1 MADHDSGRHDDGRP
15 MLNEAQSQQSFGES
29 LMSGEDSVVPD
40 IQVLNLHCARAFPP
54 RNTSPEAKEEAAASW
69 EPVREWLRTRSA
81 EEVRA
86 AAEQRGDSAMTALHF
101 ACRNAPPTDVIDVFL
116 SIAEDTVQWP
126 DSFGWLPI
134 HYACACGAETEV
146 IKQLAEAFPE
156 SKTTVDRRGRT
167 PLHFALGNSSKP
179 VAPDV
184 VVLLSSSGAAGYAD
198 DNGML
203 PLHYACAYGASEEA
217 LYVLTGA
224 YPDAITTQDRRG
236 RTPLHFA
243 LSNAGRRAAPAA
255 VRLLVSFNR
264 DIVNSRGGS
273 SNPLRVLAEFAATI
287 RDDDDQKESVH
298 KCLEHLLNA
307 EPDPTADFFTALQSL
322 PDWLSEQAVVMEV
335 VQTLLNEKISQR
347 FPTAVL
353 MVDFYV
359 LAMVIIS
366 YSLNVIVSI
375 EKRYK
380 ASAAVEAG
388 EEDIPTTDINST
400 KLIPLYLGGGYF
412 FLREVI
418 QLISLLSLKAFNV
431 WVYDASNWLNLLFV
445 ILVLYWTIQMDT
457 GAGDKEAFRIGSALS
472 VTVLWVKMLSY
483 LRNVLIDFAVFVGG
497 VFYVVN
503 RLAAFLISLGII
515 LVAFS
520 QMFYTIYLQSEEC
533 RNHVLDTLDPKS
545 DEVLDQLRCDDL
557 EIVPFCNRWYSFL
570 RVYTMLL
577 GEVDEGDFADSPV
590 GTALFLLFMFLV
602 VILLANVLIAIVTDS
617 YKVIQDQRAAIV
629 FWTNRL
635 DFVAE
640 MDAIA
645 NGPWKA
651 KFKKAL
657 GWDEDDDDNGGGNSE
672 EKSYRRVFGKESW
685 KRLMDLFEDEIDDSV
700 VSLEYFLYTLLRA
713 TVAVVVIPL
722 WIFLGI
728 VTAGWLWPPQ
738 IREAVFTSS
747 VFKHTNDSER
757 EDELRKIQVKKLEQE
772 VKELKDELVQE
783 LAMDRTQVVQM
794 KSAVA
799 ERKAEIANEMKHVK
813 RIVTMLFEQQ
823 AGFG

>member
-1 MADHDSGRHDDGRP
+1 MFIFD
-15 MLNEAQSQQSFGES
+15 
-29 LMSGEDSVVPD
+29 
-40 IQVLNLHCARAFPP
+40 
-54 RNTSPEAKEEAAASW
+54 
-69 EPVREWLRTRSA
+69 
-81 EEVRA
+81 
-86 AAEQRGDSAMTALHF
+86 
-101 ACRNAPPTDVIDVFL
+101 FL
-116 SIAEDTVQWP
+116 FI
-126 DSFGWLPI
+126 FFYFL
-134 HYACACGAETEV
+134 
-146 IKQLAEAFPE
+146 
-156 SKTTVDRRGRT
+156 TTT
-167 PLHFALGNSSKP
+167 TTQ
-179 VAPDV
+179 
-184 VVLLSSSGAAGYAD
+184 
-198 DNGML
+198 

-224 YPDAITTQDRRG
+224 FPDAITTQDRRG

-255 VRLLVSFNR
+255 VRLLVSFNN

-287 RDDDDQKESVH
+287 KDDDDQKESVH

-307 EPDPTADFFTALQSL
+307 EPEPTADFFTALQSL

-353 MVDFYV
+353 MLDFYV
-359 LAMVIIS
+359 LTMIIAS
-366 YSLNVIVSI
+366 FSVNTVESI
-375 EKRYK
+375 NRRYDD
-380 ASAAVEAG
+380 SI
-388 EEDIPTTDINST
+388 DNRISSFQ
-400 KLIPLYLGGGYF
+400 LIPLYLGGAYF
-412 FLREVI
+412 LMREII

-431 WVYDASNWLNLLFV
+431 WVYDPSNWLNLLFV
-445 ILVLYWTIQMDT
+445 FLVLFWAGRMDAGT
-457 GAGDKEAFRIGSALS
+457 GSRNFFKIGAALS
-472 VTVLWVKMLSY
+472 VTILWVKMLAY
-483 LRNVLIDFAVFVGG
+483 LRNVMIEFAVFVGG

-515 LVAFS
+515 LVAFM
-520 QMFYTIYLQSEEC
+520 QMFYTLYLETPMCDDYFKYEEGLNDTQA
-533 RNHVLDTLDPKS
+533 RLHQLDAI
-545 DEVLDQLRCDDL
+545 RCD
-557 EIVPFCNRWYSFL
+557 EIDIFPFCNRWIAFL
-570 RVYTMLL
+570 RVFTMLL
-577 GEVDEGDFADSPV
+577 GEVTEENFPDNVVAM
-590 GTALFLLFMFLV
+590 ALFAFFMFLV

-645 NGPWKA
+645 NGPWKS
-651 KFKKAL
+651 KLKKSL
-657 GWDEDDDDNGGGNSE
+657 GWGDDESHVTDSAENSGGG
-672 EKSYRRVFGKESW
+672 VFGKDSW

-700 VSLEYFLYTLLRA
+700 VSLEYFLYTLLRF
-713 TVAVVVIPL
+713 TVAVIVIPL
-722 WIFLGI
+722 WICLGLP
-728 VTAGWLWPPQ
+728 TAGWLWPPQ

-747 VFKHTNDSER
+747 VFKHANEQER

-772 VKELKDELVQE
+772 VKELKDDLVQE
-783 LAMDRTQVVQM
+783 LARDRTQMVQM

-799 ERKAEIANEMKHVK
+799 ERKVEIANEMKHVK

>member
-1 MADHDSGRHDDGRP
+1 M
-15 MLNEAQSQQSFGES
+15 
-29 LMSGEDSVVPD
+29 
-40 IQVLNLHCARAFPP
+40 
-54 RNTSPEAKEEAAASW
+54 
-69 EPVREWLRTRSA
+69 
-81 EEVRA
+81 
-86 AAEQRGDSAMTALHF
+86 
-101 ACRNAPPTDVIDVFL
+101 
-116 SIAEDTVQWP
+116 
-126 DSFGWLPI
+126 
-134 HYACACGAETEV
+134 
-146 IKQLAEAFPE
+146 
-156 SKTTVDRRGRT
+156 
-167 PLHFALGNSSKP
+167 
-179 VAPDV
+179 
-184 VVLLSSSGAAGYAD
+184 
-198 DNGML
+198 
-203 PLHYACAYGASEEA
+203 
-217 LYVLTGA
+217 TGA
-224 YPDAITTQDRRG
+224 YPEAITTQDRRG

-287 RDDDDQKESVH
+287 KEDYEQKESVH

-307 EPDPTADFFTALQSL
+307 EPEPTADFFTALQSL

-347 FPTAVL
+347 FPTMVL

-359 LAMVIIS
+359 LAMVITS
-366 YSLNVIVSI
+366 YSINVVESI
-375 EKRYK
+375 DRRYNDDPEDK
-380 ASAAVEAG
+380 KIASTE
-388 EEDIPTTDINST
+388 
-400 KLIPLYLGGGYF
+400 LIPLYLGGGYF
-412 FLREVI
+412 LLREIV
-418 QLISLLSLKAFNV
+418 QMISLLSLKAFNV
-431 WVYDASNWLNLLFV
+431 WVYDPSNWLNLIFV
-445 ILVLYWTIQMDT
+445 FLVLFWTIRMD
-457 GAGDKEAFRIGSALS
+457 AGSGDAEFFKIGSALS
-472 VTVLWVKMLSY
+472 VTILWVKMLAY

-520 QMFYTIYLQSEEC
+520 QMFYTIYLESPSCADQPPPA
-533 RNHVLDTLDPKS
+533 DPITNIPLTGP
-545 DEVLDQLRCDDL
+545 EIYEQRLDQIKCDEY
-557 EIVPFCNRWYSFL
+557 EIFPFCDRWNAFL

-577 GEVDEGDFADSPV
+577 GEVNENDFPDSPV
-590 GTALFLLFMFLV
+590 AVAMFIFFMFLV

-651 KFKKAL
+651 KMKKFL
-657 GWDEDDDDNGGGNSE
+657 GYDEEGGNQGGTSARLNAY
-672 EKSYRRVFGKESW
+672 EKVFGKESW
-685 KRLMDLFEDEIDDSV
+685 KRVMDLFEDEIDDSV
-700 VSLEYFLYTLLRA
+700 VSLEYFLYTLLRV

-722 WIFLGI
+722 WICLGI
-728 VTAGWLWPPQ
+728 FTAGWLWPPQ

-747 VFKHTNDSER
+747 VFKHTNDTER

-772 VKELKDELVQE
+772 VKDLKDDLVQE

-799 ERKAEIANEMKHVK
+799 ERKVEIANEMKHVK

>member
-1 MADHDSGRHDDGRP
+1 M
-15 MLNEAQSQQSFGES
+15 
-29 LMSGEDSVVPD
+29 
-40 IQVLNLHCARAFPP
+40 
-54 RNTSPEAKEEAAASW
+54 
-69 EPVREWLRTRSA
+69 
-81 EEVRA
+81 
-86 AAEQRGDSAMTALHF
+86 
-101 ACRNAPPTDVIDVFL
+101 
-116 SIAEDTVQWP
+116 
-126 DSFGWLPI
+126 
-134 HYACACGAETEV
+134 
-146 IKQLAEAFPE
+146 
-156 SKTTVDRRGRT
+156 
-167 PLHFALGNSSKP
+167 
-179 VAPDV
+179 
-184 VVLLSSSGAAGYAD
+184 
-198 DNGML
+198 
-203 PLHYACAYGASEEA
+203 
-217 LYVLTGA
+217 TGA

-273 SNPLRVLAEFAATI
+273 SNPLRVLAGFAATI
-287 RDDDDQKESVH
+287 KEDYEQKESVH

-307 EPDPTADFFTALQSL
+307 EPEPTADFFTALQSL

-347 FPTAVL
+347 FPTMVL

-359 LAMVIIS
+359 LAMVITS
-366 YSLNVIVSI
+366 YSINVVESI
-375 EKRYK
+375 DRRYDPTLDDDI
-380 ASAAVEAG
+380 ASTE
-388 EEDIPTTDINST
+388 
-400 KLIPLYLGGGYF
+400 LIPLYLGGGYF
-412 FLREVI
+412 LLREIV
-418 QLISLLSLKAFNV
+418 QMISLLSLKAFNV
-431 WVYDASNWLNLLFV
+431 WVYDPSNWLNLIFV
-445 ILVLYWTIQMDT
+445 FLVLFWTVSMDS
-457 GAGDKEAFRIGSALS
+457 GNLSKENFKIGSALS
-472 VTVLWVKMLSY
+472 VTILWVKLLAY

-503 RLAAFLISLGII
+503 RLVAFLISLGII

-520 QMFYTIYLQSEEC
+520 QMFYTIYLESSSCEEPSPP
-533 RNHVLDTLDPKS
+533 VDPITGVPLTP
-545 DEVLDQLRCDDL
+545 DEIYEERLAQIKCDEY
-557 EIVPFCNRWYSFL
+557 EIFPFCDRWTAFL

-577 GEVDEGDFADSPV
+577 GEVNENDFPDSYV
-590 GTALFLLFMFLV
+590 AIAMFVSFMFLV

-651 KFKKAL
+651 KMKKFL
-657 GWDEDDDDNGGGNSE
+657 GYDDEGGNQGGTSARLNAY
-672 EKSYRRVFGKESW
+672 EKVFGKEPW
-685 KRLMDLFEDEIDDSV
+685 KRVMDLFEDEIDDSV
-700 VSLEYFLYTLLRA
+700 VSLEYFLYTLLRF

-722 WIFLGI
+722 WICLGI
-728 VTAGWLWPPQ
+728 FTAGWLWPPQ

-747 VFKHTNDSER
+747 VFKHTNDTER

-772 VKELKDELVQE
+772 VTDLKDDLVQE

-799 ERKAEIANEMKHVK
+799 ERKVEIANEMKHVK

>member
-1 MADHDSGRHDDGRP
+1 M
-15 MLNEAQSQQSFGES
+15 
-29 LMSGEDSVVPD
+29 
-40 IQVLNLHCARAFPP
+40 
-54 RNTSPEAKEEAAASW
+54 
-69 EPVREWLRTRSA
+69 
-81 EEVRA
+81 
-86 AAEQRGDSAMTALHF
+86 
-101 ACRNAPPTDVIDVFL
+101 
-116 SIAEDTVQWP
+116 
-126 DSFGWLPI
+126 
-134 HYACACGAETEV
+134 
-146 IKQLAEAFPE
+146 
-156 SKTTVDRRGRT
+156 
-167 PLHFALGNSSKP
+167 
-179 VAPDV
+179 
-184 VVLLSSSGAAGYAD
+184 
-198 DNGML
+198 
-203 PLHYACAYGASEEA
+203 
-217 LYVLTGA
+217 YVLTGA
-224 YPDAITTQDRRG
+224 FPDAITTQDRRG

-273 SNPLRVLAEFAATI
+273 SNPLRVLAEFATTI
-287 RDDDDQKESVH
+287 HDDDEQKESVQ

-347 FPTAVL
+347 FPTFVL

-366 YSLNVIVSI
+366 YSLRVVESI
-375 EKRYK
+375 DARFDPNGNDNI
-380 ASAAVEAG
+380 AS
-388 EEDIPTTDINST
+388 ED
-400 KLIPLYLGGGYF
+400 LIPLYLGGAYF
-412 FLREVI
+412 FAREVI

-431 WVYDASNWLNLLFV
+431 WANDSSNWLNLCFV
-445 ILVLYWTIQMDT
+445 FLVLFWTISMDV
-457 GAGDKEAFRIGSALS
+457 GALNKEVFRIGSALS
-472 VTVLWVKMLSY
+472 VTVLWVKMLGY

-497 VFYVVN
+497 AFYVVQ

-515 LVAFS
+515 LVAFA
-520 QMFYTIYLQSEEC
+520 QIFYTLY
-533 RNHVLDTLDPKS
+533 LDTCYCNPQVACSADSPINSQNFDANTAADLNLTLAQFESRQSYEAKLEAIKC
-545 DEVLDQLRCDDL
+545 DELSSF
-557 EIVPFCNRWYSFL
+557 PFCDMWTSFL

-577 GEVDEGDFADSPV
+577 GEVTEGDFPDSAV
-590 GTALFLLFMFLV
+590 AIAMFIVFMFLV

-645 NGPWKA
+645 NGPWKS
-651 KFKKAL
+651 KVKRSF
-657 GWDEDDDDNGGGNSE
+657 GWEGEGDDDQPMSKEGGACT
-672 EKSYRRVFGKESW
+672 KVFGKESW

-700 VSLEYFLYTLLRA
+700 VSLEYFLYTLLRV
-713 TVAVVVIPL
+713 TVAVVVVPAWL
-722 WIFLGI
+722 CLGI

-772 VKELKDELVQE
+772 VRELKDELVQE

-794 KSAVA
+794 KSAVS
-799 ERKAEIANEMKHVK
+799 ERKVEIANEMKHVK

>member
-1 MADHDSGRHDDGRP
+1 
-15 MLNEAQSQQSFGES
+15 MLPFSQ
-29 LMSGEDSVVPD
+29 
-40 IQVLNLHCARAFPP
+40 
-54 RNTSPEAKEEAAASW
+54 
-69 EPVREWLRTRSA
+69 
-81 EEVRA
+81 
-86 AAEQRGDSAMTALHF
+86 
-101 ACRNAPPTDVIDVFL
+101 
-116 SIAEDTVQWP
+116 
-126 DSFGWLPI
+126 
-134 HYACACGAETEV
+134 
-146 IKQLAEAFPE
+146 
-156 SKTTVDRRGRT
+156 
-167 PLHFALGNSSKP
+167 
-179 VAPDV
+179 
-184 VVLLSSSGAAGYAD
+184 
-198 DNGML
+198 

-255 VRLLVSFNR
+255 VKLLVSFNR

-273 SNPLRVLAEFAATI
+273 SNPLRVLADFSATI

-322 PDWLSEQAVVMEV
+322 PDWLSEQAVVMDV
-335 VQTLLNEKISQR
+335 VQILLNEKISQR

-353 MVDFYV
+353 MVDFYI
-359 LAMVIIS
+359 LMMVISS
-366 YSLNVIVSI
+366 YSINVIDSI
-375 EKRYK
+375 NLRYK
-380 ASAAVEAG
+380 YG
-388 EEDIPTTDINST
+388 PDDPDREERTIDSVN
-400 KLIPLYLGGGYF
+400 LIPLYVGAGYF
-412 FLREVI
+412 LLREVI

-431 WVYDASNWLNLLFV
+431 WVYDASNWLNLVFVFLILF
-445 ILVLYWTIQMDT
+445 WTVWMDT
-457 GAGDKEAFRIGSALS
+457 GMGDDRRFRIGAALS
-472 VTVLWVKMLSY
+472 VTILWVKMLAY

-503 RLAAFLISLGII
+503 RLAAFLVSLGII

-520 QMFYTIYLQSEEC
+520 QMFYTVYLETDDC
-533 RNHVLDTLDPKS
+533 KHTLDLDSPETLEALKC
-545 DEVLDQLRCDDL
+545 DELD
-557 EIVPFCNRWYSFL
+557 VKPFCNRWDSFL

-577 GEVDEGDFADSPV
+577 GEVDENDFEGNPV
-590 GTALFLLFMFLV
+590 ATALFIVFMFLV

-651 KFKKAL
+651 KLKKMV
-657 GWDEDDDDNGGGNSE
+657 GWEDEDGTPPAVSTRNAYQ
-672 EKSYRRVFGKESW
+672 KVFGKESW

-700 VSLEYFLYTLLRA
+700 VSVEYFLYTLLRFA
-713 TVAVVVIPL
+713 VAVIVIPL
-722 WIFLGI
+722 WIALGI
-728 VTAGWLWPPQ
+728 FTAGWLWPPQ

-747 VFKHTNDSER
+747 VFKHSSDTEK
-757 EDELRKIQVKKLEQE
+757 EDELRKTQVRRLEQE
-772 VKELKDELVQE
+772 VKELKEELVQE

-799 ERKAEIANEMKHVK
+799 ERKVEIANEMKHVK